1 MLILYIAQVLKANI
15 DNENKFDFDVQG
27 EHSMNNKEEV
37 DEKKGENNMDTLSIF
52 IQRNKDKIRN
62 ISENRKSYEEIKD
75 TINII
80 IKSKYQDFVKVLIS
94 IEIRI
99 QDEIYNNFMANDVVN
114 FINDYFDY
122 VQYDL

>member
-15 DNENKFDFDVQG
+15 DNENKFDLDVQG

-114 FINDYFDY
+114 FINDYFDD